1 MWRWAATAASWA
13 SAEVPAR
20 LGRHDIDRPI
30 RCCMPLH
37 QALYRVASKHTVA
50 K

>member
-13 SAEVPAR
+13 SAEAPAR
-20 LGRHDIDRPI
+20 LGRHDIWLI

-37 QALYRVASKHTVA
+37 KALYRVASKHTVA